1 MIGYRRLLI
10 ATSLALATSCAN
22 VPRSRDTANP
32 NVSGETLA
40 LQVCSNCHGATG
52 NSTSPNF
59 PNLAGQQEAYV
70 VAQLSAFKAHSR
82 EDPAGYEYMW
92 GLSHRLTD
100 RQIQQLATHFA
111 AQKVKREPIEG
122 TPDRI
127 ELGKDIFTGGMPA
140 KGIPACASCHGPD
153 GVGNAA
159 SPRIAGQ
166 HVDYLIKQLT
176 VFQRTEQRPEGV
188 VMKTVAHNLTRDDM
202 TNVADFL
209 QALPN
214 R

>member
-1 MIGYRRLLI
+1 
-10 ATSLALATSCAN
+10 
-22 VPRSRDTANP
+22 
-32 NVSGETLA
+32 
-40 LQVCSNCHGATG
+40 
-52 NSTSPNF
+52 
-59 PNLAGQQEAYV
+59 
-70 VAQLSAFKAHSR
+70 
-82 EDPAGYEYMW
+82 MW